1 MAPRQDRDQA
11 GLRSPSERGRGCTR
25 LRRARRPAP
34 QPRGPPWPPSRP
46 GLLQVGRSSVC
57 SCSRRDCECSHVPD
71 LGGGMRS
78 SRMSHSFLPVFQLFE
93 APRISRQAGVS
104 PPESDQLLHFASNG
118 QLCGGTK
125 PQPHCS
131 VVTGLLLGQSHSHTA
146 QWLPGCFWETH
157 TGDLLGLP
165 LCGQLVRRGPR
176 GCGTGPRIIQTRLIS
191 VFLLFSNR
199 CPNKRSAQL
208 LPNMRSRKL

>member
-1 MAPRQDRDQA
+1 MNLSCLPSAPTCLDVGMAPRQDRDQA

-131 VVTGLLLGQSHSHTA
+131 VVTGLLLGNSH
-146 QWLPGCFWETH
+146 
-157 TGDLLGLP
+157 
-165 LCGQLVRRGPR
+165 RGPA
-176 GCGTGPRIIQTRLIS
+176 GTAPLRAVGAAWPEGLWNRAQNHSDTSHFS
-191 VFLLFSNR
+191 VAFVL
-199 CPNKRSAQL
+199 
-208 LPNMRSRKL
+208 